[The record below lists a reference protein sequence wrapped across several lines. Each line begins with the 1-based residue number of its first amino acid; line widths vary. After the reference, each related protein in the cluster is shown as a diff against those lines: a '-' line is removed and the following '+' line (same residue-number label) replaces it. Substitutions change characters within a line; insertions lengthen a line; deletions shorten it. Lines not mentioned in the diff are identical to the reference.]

1 MRRLTL
7 GRAVASVMVSL
18 SACAA
23 PDLRSVCPIPVGASP
38 AETIAIL
45 SDCHGGLIDDPVNTR
60 SKRDVDILFVIDN
73 SPSMSPKQKQLAST
87 VDGFIK
93 RIDATGSNY
102 HVGVISTDI
111 GAETAPGTPFPPRNV
126 DVPGCASY
134 VGDDGELQGTVC
146 SERDQSKWSL
156 DAKSACST
164 LCPTSLSPHNGD
176 RYVWKR
182 DGVTNAPGND
192 IIGTFKC
199 MAALGDG
206 GCGLESPLEAA
217 KRALD
222 RHSKTNDGFLRSN
235 SVLAVVF
242 ITDEDDCSVQMSARR
257 FNNPDTIDC
266 SNATQSPLP
275 ASCFRNDFR
284 CLANNIKCTESLT
297 STGVKTNCTESG
309 NGYLESVDKY
319 VRFFSQLRGPGALV
333 LAGIWTPSMLDNP
346 GGDPARDG
354 KLELDYDD
362 LVCVPGSGMTCGT
375 EALNRGKGAKAA
387 CQNKSDAKF
396 FGQAQLRLS
405 KFVRNFPSSARIEQ
419 SVCEPQNFGAVLD
432 VVAERI
438 TKGVSAYC
446 LTAAPKQDQTGAP
459 LCVVGLIDEGTPHAI
474 PDTQFPT
481 CSARCCAAW
490 SAAGT
495 ASAPMAKPVP
505 SDPTI
510 VAACGAEPDCFCAV
524 SNPSCPDTALASLW
538 ISQSPH
544 QTPADKVATFKC
556 AVARR

>member
-1 MRRLTL
+1 MERSSAWLPW
-7 GRAVASVMVSL
+7 GMVAVV
-18 SACAA
+18 
-23 PDLRSVCPIPVGASP
+23 
-38 AETIAIL
+38 
-45 SDCHGGLIDDPVNTR
+45 
-60 SKRDVDILFVIDN
+60 
-73 SPSMSPKQKQLAST
+73 
-87 VDGFIK
+87 
-93 RIDATGSNY
+93 
-102 HVGVISTDI
+102 
-111 GAETAPGTPFPPRNV
+111 
-126 DVPGCASY
+126 
-134 VGDDGELQGTVC
+134 
-146 SERDQSKWSL
+146 
-156 DAKSACST
+156 
-164 LCPTSLSPHNGD
+164 
-176 RYVWKR
+176 
-182 DGVTNAPGND
+182 
-192 IIGTFKC
+192 
-199 MAALGDG
+199 
-206 GCGLESPLEAA
+206 LESPLEKPV

-222 RHSKTNDGFLRSN
+222 RHSKSNDGFLRSN

-459 LCVVGLIDEGTPHAI
+459 LCVVGLIDEG
-474 PDTQFPT
+474 DSTQFLIPNFRRAVPGVARLGRRLGLRAHRWQSRFQVT
-481 CSARCCAAW
+481 RRLWLLVVQILTASVRFPIHPVLTPPWPVCGSARVLTKLLPTRSPRLSVRLLVDELDLARKQ
-490 SAAGT
+490 SAMFWRLRCSMSTPTDSGL
-495 ASAPMAKPVP
+495 SAKPLRT
-505 SDPTI
+505 D
-510 VAACGAEPDCFCAV
+510 
-524 SNPSCPDTALASLW
+524 
-538 ISQSPH
+538 
-544 QTPADKVATFKC
+544 
-556 AVARR
+556 